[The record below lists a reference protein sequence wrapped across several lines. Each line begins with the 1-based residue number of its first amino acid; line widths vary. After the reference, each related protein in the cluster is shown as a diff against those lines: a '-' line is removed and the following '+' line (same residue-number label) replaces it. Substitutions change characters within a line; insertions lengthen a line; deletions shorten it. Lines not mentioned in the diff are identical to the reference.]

1 MALNLSKLKKGT
13 TNEEPQVSQVSNIN
27 PTTQPGFRLSLQN
40 NKTYDLDELIQIK
53 LRDNSNATLVLR
65 TITNEELKTKLIE
78 YVTKKILDDYR
89 ITWDETNYKTQI
101 QYVEQFDRV
110 FDLYFNRYYD
120 EYKKVITSDNYN
132 GSISI
137 DTIFRHIKLTKE
149 DIRKYT
155 LGDVAA
161 NQDNWIS
168 IADKNRA
175 LVLWTDG
182 SPDTGEQAASDL
194 SSRVD
199 ELYRLYE
206 ELSGQVGDIGSIID
220 EVNGEVV

>member
-13 TNEEPQVSQVSNIN
+13 TNEEPQVNQVSNIN

-89 ITWDETNYKTQI
+89 VDWDETNYKTQI

-120 EYKKVITSDNYN
+120 EYKKVITSDSYN

-168 IADKNRA
+168 IADKHRA

-182 SPDTGEQAASDL
+182 SQDTGEQVASDL

-199 ELYRLYE
+199 ELFRLYE

>member
-13 TNEEPQVSQVSNIN
+13 TNEEPQVNQVSNIN
-27 PTTQPGFRLSLQN
+27 PTTQPGFRLTLQN

-53 LRDNSNATLVLR
+53 LRDNSNATLVIR
-65 TITNEELKTKLIE
+65 TITNEELKSKLIE

-89 ITWDETNYKTQI
+89 VDWDETNYKTQI

-120 EYKKVITSDNYN
+120 EYKKVITSDSYN

-168 IADKNRA
+168 IADKHRA

-182 SPDTGEQAASDL
+182 SPDTGEQAPSDI

-199 ELYRLYE
+199 ELFSLYE
-206 ELSGQVGDIGSIID
+206 ELSNKIN
-220 EVNGEVV
+220 VNTDNI